1 MSYDATPNHQQRAML
16 ILAFNYGTDIFAMPH
31 TFTSLLLS
39 LAIFTLSGC
48 AALIPTSEQA
58 QTDENA
64 DMASSAPIA
73 RPFPDDAF
81 FDLLVAEIA
90 LRNQDLE
97 TALEN
102 YTYQAE
108 KTGDLGVII
117 TTAKLAQY
125 LDRSDIAIIYSK
137 RWVSEEPDS
146 AEGYF
151 ILSSALA
158 KARDPLTAL
167 PYMVKV
173 LDLGGDSNFAA
184 LAATV
189 LTRPEIEQLEF
200 LQKLNTQLKLH
211 PGDNTLKI
219 AKALI
224 LQYQK
229 QEDAALKLIRE
240 VLSEEPGNPHA
251 LLIETRTLS
260 QLGRN
265 DEALTRL
272 RFAVDRNTRHKRL
285 RHDLARRL
293 VKIDLFQ
300 AKAQYEELVR
310 QNPTERDLILELMLI
325 NRELSNTDE
334 IATQLKS
341 LDDTPEL
348 RSRANYIL
356 GRLDEED
363 QNWQEAIEYYLQATG
378 SDEFHLSSQRITS
391 ISLAVE
397 NIDKTLERLNTLR
410 LNHPEQA
417 VFIYLLEAEIL
428 RKEMRYQQGY
438 DLLTVGLKTN
448 TNDEELRY
456 ARSLFSERLGNID
469 AVESDLL
476 HIIDRDPENATA
488 LNALGYSLANHSARL
503 DEAEALVKRAL
514 EIEPNDPAMIDS
526 YGWIMLLK
534 GNIKEAV
541 ILLERA
547 FKYTQDHEIA
557 AHLGEALWLSGDQG
571 RAKVVWEAGLKD
583 TPNSPIIMETLRRLE
598 LFNE

>member
-1 MSYDATPNHQQRAML
+1 ML
-16 ILAFNYGTDIFAMPH
+16 ILAFNYGTDISAMAH
-31 TFTSLLLS
+31 TFNSFLLS
-39 LAIFTLSGC
+39 LAIFTLGGC
-48 AALIPTSEQA
+48 AALMPKSEQ
-58 QTDENA
+58 TLGNENA
-64 DMASSAPIA
+64 IKLSSAPIA
-73 RPFPDDAF
+73 RPFPEDAF

-97 TALEN
+97 TALDN

-125 LDRSDIAIIYSK
+125 LERSDIAIIYAQ
-137 RWVSEEPDS
+137 RWVSEEPDA

-158 KARDPLTAL
+158 KTQKPLTAL

-189 LTRPEIEQLEF
+189 LARPETEQLKF
-200 LQKLNTQLKLH
+200 LQELNTQLKLH

-240 VLSEEPGNPHA
+240 VLNEEPDNPHA

-272 RFAVDRNTRHKRL
+272 RYAVDQNTRHKRL

-310 QNPTERDLILELMLI
+310 QNPTERDLLLELMLI
-325 NRELSNTDE
+325 NRELGNTDE
-334 IATQLKS
+334 IAAQLKS
-341 LDDTPEL
+341 LNDTPEL
-348 RSRANYIL
+348 QSRANYIL

-363 QNWQEAIEYYLQATG
+363 ENWQDAIEHYLQATG
-378 SDEFHLSSQRITS
+378 NDEFHQSSQRVAN

-397 NIDKTLERLNTLR
+397 NVDKTLERLRTLR
-410 LNHPEQA
+410 LNNPEQT

-428 RKEMRYQQGY
+428 RKEMRDQQGY
-438 DLLTVGLKTN
+438 DLLTAALKTN
-448 TNDEELRY
+448 TNDKELRY

-469 AVESDLL
+469 AVESDLQ
-476 HIIDRDPENATA
+476 HIIDRDPENAAA
-488 LNALGYSLANHSARL
+488 LNALGYSIANLSTRL

-514 EIEPNDPAMIDS
+514 ELEPNDPAIIDS
-526 YGWIMLLK
+526 YGWIMMLK
-534 GNIKEAV
+534 GNINEAV
-541 ILLERA
+541 SLLERA

-557 AHLGEALWLSGDQG
+557 AHLGEALWLSGDKD